1 MYDRLLCFN
10 DNLCMPLSFAASH
23 MLHYVC
29 WKKSVIWI
37 RITSNYLV
45 KNMLDRCVTECYVR
59 EYTSYYDFPIQ
70 YVCHLYNRFI
80 MTGSAYVI
88 ANLFMKSYA

>member
-1 MYDRLLCFN
+1 
-10 DNLCMPLSFAASH
+10 
-23 MLHYVC
+23 MLEKY
-29 WKKSVIWI
+29 VIWI

-45 KNMLDRCVTECYVR
+45 ENLLDRCVTECYVR

-80 MTGSAYVI
+80 MTGSACVI